1 MVEVFTV
8 LYADGGILRFYKGA
22 TMALFSSPIARF
34 GDTAANEGVKELFSA
49 GTSPVIVSW
58 VAAIAAALWRILI
71 TPLTTIKTTLQV
83 QGSLDPLW
91 EKMATGGSM
100 TLFDGA
106 LGAAVSTAV
115 GFYPWSLTYE
125 IADRNLPQPP
135 KGSSFWKMVRRAV
148 AGLIASLVSDVISN
162 SIRVVS
168 NNVATSEVQIG
179 YLDAA
184 NQIIE
189 KDGIESLLFRGLGIK
204 LVANALQAM
213 LFSVL
218 WKMVIDYMN
227 ARASAADK
235 KDTKKE

>member
-1 MVEVFTV
+1 
-8 LYADGGILRFYKGA
+8 
-22 TMALFSSPIARF
+22 
-34 GDTAANEGVKELFSA
+34 
-49 GTSPVIVSW
+49 
-58 VAAIAAALWRILI
+58 
-71 TPLTTIKTTLQV
+71 
-83 QGSLDPLW
+83 
-91 EKMATGGSM
+91 
-100 TLFDGA
+100 
-106 LGAAVSTAV
+106 
-115 GFYPWSLTYE
+115 
-125 IADRNLPQPP
+125 
-135 KGSSFWKMVRRAV
+135 MVRRAV